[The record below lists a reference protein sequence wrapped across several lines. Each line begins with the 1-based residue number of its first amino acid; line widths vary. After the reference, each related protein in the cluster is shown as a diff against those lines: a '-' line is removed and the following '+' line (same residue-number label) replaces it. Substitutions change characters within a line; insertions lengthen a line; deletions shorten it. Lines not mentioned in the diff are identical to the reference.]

1 MPLGQAARRAWL
13 VDRLVPTTL
22 AEGLQRSGGRA
33 LTETRMVATPPQ
45 GLSGGFGVLRRP
57 ITPLR
62 MCRPLIGMSGSS
74 RELPQPISHVDE
86 RSSLDHSG
94 ARTVSGSCGDWTWP
108 WTLRSFG
115 SQPGS
120 MTQPRS
126 QRDTPVIVVLFSEVE
141 RPDVD
146 LEEYDRASAR
156 MREIVASI
164 PGFVSCNSMCPT
176 KVKTWLSLVS
186 TL

>member
-1 MPLGQAARRAWL
+1 
-13 VDRLVPTTL
+13 
-22 AEGLQRSGGRA
+22 
-33 LTETRMVATPPQ
+33 
-45 GLSGGFGVLRRP
+45 
-57 ITPLR
+57 
-62 MCRPLIGMSGSS
+62 
-74 RELPQPISHVDE
+74 
-86 RSSLDHSG
+86 
-94 ARTVSGSCGDWTWP
+94 
-108 WTLRSFG
+108 
-115 SQPGS
+115 